1 MLLIVTALMIEAA
14 PLINH
19 FDLKRDM
26 SAHAFPVYHNDA
38 VTLIISGV
46 GKVRSAMATTWLTAN
61 VKADEDSLILVNIG
75 FCGTSRQ
82 ACPVGQ
88 LVLAAKVT
96 DMDTGRDYYPD
107 IRKDNTLP
115 VITLCCHSRPVTI
128 NQTAA
133 ALTDEDAWCDMESAG
148 FMEAAARFLSA
159 EQILILKVVSDHL
172 EPGRLNKRRLQ
183 QLMGE
188 QLPVLAR
195 TLEQAASQPANPK
208 PIIPGDIN
216 EAVDK
221 IVEKQRFTAAMARQ
235 LKLAV
240 RQACLAGNDPM
251 PALRAAMDCEV
262 RQKTEGKRLLASILC
277 EFKN

>member
-14 PLINH
+14 PLISH

-26 SAHAFPVYHNDA
+26 SAHAFPVYHNNA
-38 VTLIISGV
+38 VMLIISGV
-46 GKVRSAMATTWLTAN
+46 GKVRSAMATTWLTAS
-61 VKADEDSLILVNIG
+61 VKADAESLILVNIG

-88 LVLAAKVT
+88 LVLAGKVT
-96 DMDTGRDYYPD
+96 DMDTGRAYYPD
-107 IRKDNTLP
+107 LRKDNLLP
-115 VITLCCHSRPVTI
+115 VVALCCHSRPVTVT
-128 NQTAA
+128 QMVP
-133 ALTDEDAWCDMESAG
+133 ALTDGDVWCDMESAG

-159 EQILILKVVSDHL
+159 ERILILKIVSDHL
-172 EPGRLNKRRLQ
+172 EPGRQNVRWLQ
-183 QLMGE
+183 QLMGG

-195 TLEQAASQPANPK
+195 TLEQAASQMANPK
-208 PIIPGDIN
+208 PIIPGDID

-221 IVEKQRFTAAMARQ
+221 IIEKQRFTAAMARQ

-251 PALRAAMDCEV
+251 PTLRVAMDCDV

-277 EFKN
+277 ELKN